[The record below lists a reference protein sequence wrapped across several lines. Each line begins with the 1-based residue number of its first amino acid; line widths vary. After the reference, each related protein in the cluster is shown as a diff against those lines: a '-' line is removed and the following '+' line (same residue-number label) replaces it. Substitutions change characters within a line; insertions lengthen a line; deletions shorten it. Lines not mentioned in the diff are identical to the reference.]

1 MRIPVIVVDLVE
13 PPATIDDNNTENGVS
28 NSVEVQES
36 KSKVDVI
43 ADKIID
49 AFTIKQANRFVECDQ
64 DVIPYE
70 DSENRLIIMGSILAF
85 VLNLTLTGL
94 VLLGFVEKS
103 VISMQP
109 KLENSDSFPVPYLL
123 VMTKLGQGD
132 LVVLRQS
139 KSLNFEIDWTFKVP
153 SVTKDN
159 SKGPFF
165 SYLPYQNTENIETGF
180 SVFEDLGRIFI
191 VSSDTTKKMVM
202 MNSNGKHQT
211 LRNSELP
218 TNHLYF
224 NRYMR
229 RVHVITYT

>member
-1 MRIPVIVVDLVE
+1 MPQCVDDMV
-13 PPATIDDNNTENGVS
+13 TEKS
-28 NSVEVQES
+28 IEIQES
-36 KSKVDVI
+36 KSKVDEI
-43 ADKIID
+43 ADKIIN
-49 AFTIKQANRFVECDQ
+49 AFTIKQANRFVESDQ
-64 DVIPYE
+64 DVISYE
-70 DSENRLIIMGSILAF
+70 DSEQRLIIMGSVLAF
-85 VLNLTLTGL
+85 ILNLALTGL
-94 VLLGFVEKS
+94 VLLAFVEKN
-103 VISMQP
+103 VISMLP
-109 KLENSDSFPVPYLL
+109 KLENSDSFPLPYLL

-159 SKGPFF
+159 RKGPFK
-165 SYLPYQNTENIETGF
+165 SYLPYHQSTESTETGF

-202 MNSNGKHQT
+202 INSNGKHQT

-224 NRYMR
+224 NR
-229 RVHVITYT
+229 